1 MTKINFEIKRYNVKL
16 YKYHYGNTDTLSDF
30 FLFYFI
36 FNNFFS
42 FYFIS
47 YQFILFQFVLFNFFS
62 LHFIL
67 FLFCR
72 FEDAIEVLKAFE
84 RKDTQMKAMAATNL
98 SFIYFL
104 EGQREEMQIED
115 IYLHISIRQIPV
127 RFTRFLHFKHIF
139 IQSTS
144 QMDA

>member
-1 MTKINFEIKRYNVKL
+1 MLNCTNISMETLIL
-16 YKYHYGNTDTLSDF
+16 YPISFYFILFSITSF
-30 FLFYFI
+30 SFILFYFPLI
-36 FNNFFS
+36 LFIL

-47 YQFILFQFVLFNFFS
+47 YQFILFQFVSFNFFR
-62 LHFIL
+62 FVL

-104 EGQREEMQIED
+104 EGQREEIQIENN
-115 IYLHISIRQIPV
+115 YLHVSMRQIPV

-139 IQSTS
+139 IQCTS
-144 QMDA
+144 QIDG